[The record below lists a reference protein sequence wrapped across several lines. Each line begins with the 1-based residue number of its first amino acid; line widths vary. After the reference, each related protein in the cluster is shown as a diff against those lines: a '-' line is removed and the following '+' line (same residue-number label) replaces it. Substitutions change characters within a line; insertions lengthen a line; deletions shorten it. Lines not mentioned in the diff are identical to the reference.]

1 MPRLSRAS
9 AAASPPMPAPTT
21 TTCFDV
27 LMATSYP
34 SVNRYGWPAEDSLR
48 FHAGCLHH
56 RAPARNFPDDE
67 SREVPRRAD
76 TKLEAELFHAGD
88 HLRGLQRRVD
98 RGVELVHD
106 IGGGSRRRP
115 HPGPEFEREFIE
127 AELRHGG
134 HVGQM
139 GIALRARYGQ
149 RLDLAL
155 ANERQHRRGRRPV
168 DVDAAA
174 QH

>member
-1 MPRLSRAS
+1 
-9 AAASPPMPAPTT
+9 
-21 TTCFDV
+21 
-27 LMATSYP
+27 
-34 SVNRYGWPAEDSLR
+34 NRYGWPAEDSLR

-106 IGGGSRRRP
+106 IGGGCPPPPPPPPEINGKVRP
-115 HPGPEFEREFIE
+115 GEPPQRG
-127 AELRHGG
+127 HGG
-134 HVGQM
+134 PTRGVVRGPHEPVPAM
-139 GIALRARYGQ
+139 S
-149 RLDLAL
+149 LATI
-155 ANERQHRRGRRPV
+155 
-168 DVDAAA
+168 
-174 QH
+174 

>member
-48 FHAGCLHH
+48 FHAGCLPP

-106 IGGGSRRRP
+106 IGGGSRPRP
-115 HPGPEFEREFIE
+115 PPPPEFERGVIA
-127 AELRHGG
+127 AERPHGG
-134 HVGQM
+134 PVRENG
-139 GIALRARYGQ
+139 GSLRALYGPPPHPSPPP
-149 RLDLAL
+149 L
-155 ANERQHRRGRRPV
+155 RPPR
-168 DVDAAA
+168 
-174 QH
+174 